1 MKKRQGFITT
11 KKVAFIGLS
20 IALAMILSFV
30 ESQIPALV
38 AIPGIKVG
46 LPNLVM
52 VFLLYRVGWKETVI
66 VSIVRAILVAMIFAQ
81 SPVTL
86 SFSVV
91 GAIVSLTSMILLKK
105 LNWFSC
111 IAVSS
116 VGGIGHN
123 VGQIIAACFWTETAE
138 IVLYLPVLLVSGT
151 IAGAVIGL
159 IAGMLVKRLEKF
171 KF

>member
-1 MKKRQGFITT
+1 MKT
-11 KKVAFIGLS
+11 KKVAFLGLA

-46 LPNLVM
+46 LPNLVI
-52 VFLLYRVGWKETVI
+52 VFLLYKVGWKETVI
-66 VSIVRAILVAMIFAQ
+66 VSLIRTVLVSILFGNVQIM
-81 SPVTL
+81 T
-86 SFSVV
+86 FSVA
-91 GAIVSLTSMILLKK
+91 GALLSLASMILLKK

-111 IAVSS
+111 IAVSI
-116 VGGIGHN
+116 VGGIFHN
-123 VGQIIAACFWTETAE
+123 VGQIIAACFWTQTQE

-159 IAGMLVKRLEKF
+159 VAGLVVKRLEKW

>member
-1 MKKRQGFITT
+1 MKT
-11 KKVAFIGLS
+11 KKVAFLGLA

-38 AIPGIKVG
+38 AIPGIKVR
-46 LPNLVM
+46 LPNLVI
-52 VFLLYRVGWKETVI
+52 VFLLYKVGWKETVI
-66 VSIVRAILVAMIFAQ
+66 VSLIRTVLVSILFGNVQIM
-81 SPVTL
+81 T
-86 SFSVV
+86 FSVA
-91 GAIVSLTSMILLKK
+91 GALLSLLSMILLKK

-111 IAVSS
+111 IAVSI
-116 VGGIGHN
+116 VGGIFHN
-123 VGQIIAACFWTETAE
+123 VGQIIAACFWTQTQE

-159 IAGMLVKRLEKF
+159 IAGLVVKRLEKW

>member
-1 MKKRQGFITT
+1 MKT
-11 KKVAFIGLS
+11 KKVAFLGLA

-46 LPNLVM
+46 LPNLVI

-66 VSIVRAILVAMIFAQ
+66 VSLIRIALVSILFGNIQTMTFSIAGAIL
-81 SPVTL
+81 
-86 SFSVV
+86 
-91 GAIVSLTSMILLKK
+91 SLLSMILLKK

-111 IAVSS
+111 IAVSI
-116 VGGIGHN
+116 VGGIFHN
-123 VGQIIAACFWTETAE
+123 VGQIVAACFWTQTAE
-138 IVLYLPVLLVSGT
+138 VALYLPVLLVSGT
-151 IAGAVIGL
+151 IAGTVIGL
-159 IAGMLVKRLEKF
+159 VAGLVVKRLEKW

>member
-1 MKKRQGFITT
+1 MKAKRVTFL
-11 KKVAFIGLS
+11 GLS

-46 LPNLVM
+46 LPNIVM

-66 VSIVRAILVAMIFAQ
+66 VSIIRIILVSMLFGNVQMMTFSIAGA
-81 SPVTL
+81 VL
-86 SFSVV
+86 SLL
-91 GAIVSLTSMILLKK
+91 GMILLKK

-111 IAVSS
+111 IAVS
-116 VGGIGHN
+116 VTGGILHN
-123 VGQIIAACFWTETAE
+123 VGQIIAAVFWTGTVQIAF
-138 IVLYLPVLLVSGT
+138 YLPALLISGT
-151 IAGAVIGL
+151 VAGVLIGIL
-159 IAGMLVKRLEKF
+159 AGLMVKRMEKW